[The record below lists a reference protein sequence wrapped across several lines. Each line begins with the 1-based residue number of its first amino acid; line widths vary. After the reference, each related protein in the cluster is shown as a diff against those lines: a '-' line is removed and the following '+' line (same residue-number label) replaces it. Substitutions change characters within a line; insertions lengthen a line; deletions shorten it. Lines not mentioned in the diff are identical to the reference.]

1 MAECKH
7 NWVESNFAKRHRK
20 ANEYIYNCTRC
31 WQSRFVA
38 LLTSAAPKA
47 NP

>member
-7 NWVESNFAKRHRK
+7 NWVESNLGIKLRK
-20 ANEYIYNCTRC
+20 SNEYIYNCTRC
-31 WQSRFVA
+31 WQTRFVA

>member
-7 NWVESNFAKRHRK
+7 NWVESNFAAKHRK
-20 ANEYIYNCTRC
+20 PSEYIYNCTRC

-38 LLTSAAPKA
+38 LVSRAKE